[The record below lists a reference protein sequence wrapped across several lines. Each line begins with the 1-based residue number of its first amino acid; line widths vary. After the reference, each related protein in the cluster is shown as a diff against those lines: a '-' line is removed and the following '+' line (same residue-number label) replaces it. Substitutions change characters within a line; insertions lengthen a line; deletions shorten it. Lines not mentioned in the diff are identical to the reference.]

1 VITIISAS
9 QVYAFSVHGIIPA
22 SELAAPHDH
31 ALALLLYVFATKQ
44 TISPLVLADTCA
56 SLLDEKLVAAWVVII
71 IMYPCAIA
79 GAGGRGGVAKG
90 LA

>member
-1 VITIISAS
+1 MIAVIFAS
-9 QVYAFSVHGIIPA
+9 QVFAFSVHGIIPA

-31 ALALLLYVFATKQ
+31 ALALLLYVFATKK

-56 SLLDEKLVAAWVVII
+56 SLVDDKLVGAWAVII

-79 GAGGRGGVAKG
+79 GASGRGGVAKG